1 MPKLK
6 VSSSALAPEGKH
18 QVELEE
24 VKEVQNSFYKPEED
38 SPDKATQF
46 EWKFRLVDDN
56 SITIRTWS
64 AIKLSTYK
72 GVPSKALQIAEALV
86 GEKLDGKAREEFS
99 DTDTLLGRRCIVE
112 VEHTTNRTGDV
123 RTKIVD
129 FHPDNSS
136 DEAKGSKKIP
146 F

>member
-6 VSSSALAPEGKH
+6 ISSSALAPEGKH

-38 SPDKATQF
+38 SPDRATQF
-46 EWKFRLVDDN
+46 EWIFTLVADP
-56 SITIRTWS
+56 SIRIRAWS
-64 AIKLSTYK
+64 SVKLSTHK
-72 GVPSKALQIAEALV
+72 GIPSKALTIVEALV
-86 GEKLDGKAREEFS
+86 GKKLDGKERDEFS
-99 DTDTLLGRRCIVE
+99 DTDTLLGKQCIVE

-129 FHPDNSS
+129 FQTDNSS
-136 DEAKGSKKIP
+136 EETEGSKKVP